1 MKFSGDE
8 HLGSCDRSE
17 AQMSMFRDCIE
28 ECGLVDLGF
37 TGHRFTWSN
46 RQEGDDLVLVRLDR
60 AVVNAAL
67 MELFDGFRVENII
80 TTTSDHLAIYV
91 ILDSLDEAATK
102 APVQQLFR
110 FEAAWLRAPDYRE
123 VMEQSWLE
131 GMGNTVYL
139 QTTCDN
145 LRRVGTSLKKWSRES
160 FGAIQKNI
168 RKLEHKLKVFV
179 VLLVMR
185 MRSGR
190 WRRLYVNSLSGK
202 KGTRTRHSFMLGR
215 RHEEG
220 TIVSLAL
227 SALMVRCVM
236 IPRRSKGWCTIS
248 MNTFSRPRVVLDAI
262 PQKVTAEMN
271 ESLNLSYTDEEIRV
285 ALFQMGPTKAPGP
298 DGFPA
303 LFYQTHWEFL
313 KIEICSAVRSFLTG
327 DPIPEGFCD
336 SVVVLIPKTTNPQ
349 VLKNFRPISLCNV
362 LYKIASKV
370 MANRLKLVLPDV
382 VSENQSAFVPGRLI
396 TDNALIAFEC
406 LHTIRKQHAKRPFS
420 L

>member
-1 MKFSGDE
+1 
-8 HLGSCDRSE
+8 
-17 AQMSMFRDCIE
+17 
-28 ECGLVDLGF
+28 
-37 TGHRFTWSN
+37 
-46 RQEGDDLVLVRLDR
+46 
-60 AVVNAAL
+60 

-80 TTTSDHLAIYV
+80 TTMSDHLAISV
-91 ILDSLDEAATK
+91 TLDGLDEAAIK

-131 GMGNTVYL
+131 GRGNTISL
-139 QTTCDN
+139 QSTCDN
-145 LRRVGTSLKKWSRES
+145 LRCVGMSLKKWSRES

-168 RKLEHKLKVFV
+168 RKLEHKLKSLCCASGDENEIRTAEKTLCELFEREE
-179 VLLVMR
+179 VMACQ
-185 MRSGR
+185 RSRVDWLREGDR
-190 WRRLYVNSLSGK
+190 NTTFFHAWATAQRRANRISRLERPDGSMCDDSSEI
-202 KGTRTRHSFMLGR
+202 KG
-215 RHEEG
+215 
-220 TIVSLAL
+220 
-227 SALMVRCVM
+227 MVHNFYEHLFTSESCPSVD
-236 IPRRSKGWCTIS
+236 S
-248 MNTFSRPRVVLDAI
+248 VLDAI

-271 ESLNLSYTDEEIRV
+271 ESLNLPYTDEEIRV

-303 LFYQTHWEFL
+303 LFYQTHWEFIR
-313 KIEICSAVRSFLTG
+313 IEICTAVRSFLSG

-370 MANRLKLVLPDV
+370 LANRLKLVLPDV

-406 LHTIRKQHAKRPFS
+406 FHTIRKQHAKRPFS